1 MQKTFVKIKTEPI
14 KIETDIK
21 KKKFRSVLKKPH
33 VFCRFDVKMSKV
45 QKRCVEFLFG
55 GVGYGLIEILWRGKT
70 HWTMVLTG
78 GACFVLICVLNSAMK
93 NKKLVFRAASSAAL
107 VTAVEFSVGILVN
120 KILNLSIWNYNTM
133 FGNVMGQ
140 ICPLYSF
147 LWFLL
152 CIPISFV
159 AGKTDI

>member
-1 MQKTFVKIKTEPI
+1 M
-14 KIETDIK
+14 
-21 KKKFRSVLKKPH
+21 
-33 VFCRFDVKMSKV
+33 
-45 QKRCVEFLFG
+45 
-55 GVGYGLIEILWRGKT
+55 
-70 HWTMVLTG
+70 
-78 GACFVLICVLNSAMK
+78 LICVLNGAMK
-93 NKKLVFRAASSAAL
+93 NKKLVLRAASSAAL